1 MSNILI
7 PFPQQWYTFY
17 RCTKFIF
24 FKLVQGQHIWNA
36 QKAKNWGTV
45 ILHVFRRMDRFQS
58 KIPSKSKSHL
68 LTEFFWLLPG
78 IWKNISESAWL
89 KGRDENHRKHIA
101 EGLKKDGFLVPISKS
116 KLGPEWA
123 LHFPK
128 AEQEILWNLGCA
140 KPVIRFLKQFRDARG
155 ITKLKVGTAKRILER
170 RGIQIYHRL
179 SKFDWSIFRN
189 SI

>member
-1 MSNILI
+1 M
-7 PFPQQWYTFY
+7 
-17 RCTKFIF
+17 
-24 FKLVQGQHIWNA
+24 
-36 QKAKNWGTV
+36 
-45 ILHVFRRMDRFQS
+45 
-58 KIPSKSKSHL
+58 
-68 LTEFFWLLPG
+68 LPG

-140 KPVIRFLKQFRDARG
+140 KPVIRYLKQFRDARG
-155 ITKLKVGTAKRILER
+155 ITKLKVGNLLVVYSEN
-170 RGIQIYHRL
+170 L
-179 SKFDWSIFRN
+179 
-189 SI
+189 